1 MPTLPNNFR
10 AEAKAATV
18 ELLWGQWIA
27 FGVSGHAGPALG
39 HAVID
44 PEALLLASTTLG
56 RFDPRLF
63 DEVLDW
69 LQDQAD
75 WFNLQRLARLQKQ
88 HALGDP
94 AVLSAVAIRLARL
107 PAHKKWGALARVPG
121 EARTTPM
128 PLFPEEGHFGTPDS
142 DFLAHGWLRGPVRY
156 RGLAVSPRMDQ
167 AGNLLLK
174 LRALFGRQS
183 RAEVM
188 AWLLAHE
195 SGHPAEVA
203 RQTGHFRRSIQL
215 TLNELERSGHIH
227 ASRGTRTKR
236 FSLRHDDWRFLA
248 TWKSPT
254 VRVFPVWMPWA
265 AVFRW
270 LEQFHALL
278 DDAALVPASPELQA
292 IEWRRR
298 LDYAPLAG
306 IPGFAVFGVPV
317 EERGAA
323 GIAVHAERFRRLL
336 ARMQEEGAG
345 SSFAQPGLQSGHEQ
359 TGGVAPQV
367 EG

>member
-1 MPTLPNNFR
+1 MQTLPNNFR
-10 AEAKAATV
+10 TEAKAATV

-27 FGVSGHAGPALG
+27 FGVSGHAGSALG

-56 RFDPRLF
+56 RFEPRLF
-63 DEVLDW
+63 DEMLDW

-75 WFNLQRLARLQKQ
+75 WINLQRLARLQKQ
-88 HALGDP
+88 YALGDST
-94 AVLSAVAIRLARL
+94 VLSAVASRLARL
-107 PAHKKWGALARVPG
+107 PAHKKWSTLVRVPG
-121 EARTTPM
+121 EARTPPM
-128 PLFPEEGHFGTPDS
+128 PLFPDEGHFGTPDA
-142 DFLAHGWLRGPVRY
+142 DFLDHGWLRGPVRY
-156 RGLAVSPRMDQ
+156 RGLAVAPRMDH

-215 TLNELERSGHIH
+215 TLNELERSGHIR
-227 ASRGTRTKR
+227 ASRGARTKR

-248 TWKSPT
+248 TWKIPAGQLFPT
-254 VRVFPVWMPWA
+254 WMPWA

-278 DDAALVPASPELQA
+278 DDAALVAASPELQA

-298 LDYAPLAG
+298 LNYTPLAEIRG
-306 IPGFAVFGVPV
+306 LAAFGLPV
-317 EERGAA
+317 EERGAE
-323 GIAVHAERFRRLL
+323 GLAVHTERFRRLL
-336 ARMQEEGAG
+336 ARVQDEGLG
-345 SSFAQPGLQSGHEQ
+345 SSFAQSGLQNGYEP
-359 TGGVAPQV
+359 TGEATL
-367 EG
+367 